1 MNSIKIVM
9 VAINIS
15 KNNLNNKINWQK
27 ISYLNGHQILIL
39 NIGLLSAPVTVQ
51 LGFHA
56 MWKLNPKKKK
66 KYHQISMA
74 E

>member
-27 ISYLNGHQILIL
+27 ISYPKGH
-39 NIGLLSAPVTVQ
+39 
-51 LGFHA
+51 
-56 MWKLNPKKKK
+56 
-66 KYHQISMA
+66 
-74 E
+74 